1 MIGPHDSGFVVDVP
15 SSLMA
20 PVALVPDENQT
31 FRLARTLLLL
41 TVAQNTGKKVTSLDR
56 IGYYD
61 FFADSPFMIVDGD
74 NDRDAADR
82 LDLEL
87 AGLVPNRLDYASSGP
102 RFASR
107 RRRLQHDLA
116 LLIGHGLVEITS
128 TGYEA
133 TEAGVTAADQLS
145 SAYADAFRT
154 SAAIIL
160 RRLASMSG
168 AELERTVD
176 QKLGESWLLVDL
188 LADVN
193 ETTIPQEPSS
203 EPAYGPLPEGPTAD
217 E

>member
-1 MIGPHDSGFVVDVP
+1 MIGPHASGLDVDVP

-41 TVAQNTGKKVTSLDR
+41 TVALNAGKKVTSLDR

-74 NDRDAADR
+74 SERDSADR

-87 AGLVPNRLDYASSGP
+87 AGFVPNRLDYASSGP
-102 RFASR
+102 RFVSR

-116 LLIGHGLVEITS
+116 LLIGHGLAEITS

-133 TEAGVTAADQLS
+133 TEAGVTAANQMS
-145 SAYADAFRT
+145 SAYADAFRA
-154 SAAIIL
+154 SAAMVL
-160 RRLASMSG
+160 RRLANMSG

-193 ETTIPQEPSS
+193 ETTIPEEPSS
-203 EPAYGPLPEGPTAD
+203 EPGDRPLPEGPTTD